1 MTEKEVEYT
10 VMSID
15 KTKSEKRVLNV
26 CKWFNRAGMVYL
38 GYTAITMAAATGL
51 GALSVG
57 LLVAAWG
64 LGKLSSKT
72 ADLAW
77 EKNDEIYEMKKSIT
91 HDQYKTYHTPSK
103 PVEQFIKIKSM
114 IKNRDRNHGFKPSVG
129 AATQ

>member
-1 MTEKEVEYT
+1 MNEKEVEYT

-15 KTKSEKRVLNV
+15 KTKEERRLLNTY
-26 CKWFNRAGMVYL
+26 KWFSRAGMVYL

-57 LLVAAWG
+57 LLGVAFV
-64 LGKLSSKT
+64 LSKLSSKT

-77 EKNDEIYEMKKSIT
+77 KKNDEIYEMKKSIT

-114 IKNRDRNHGFKPSVG
+114 IINRDRNHGFKPSVG